1 MINQFQYQL
10 DKSSKKFICP
20 GCGKKRFVRY
30 IDFTTKQYLPEKYG
44 RCDRDI
50 SCGYFQHPY
59 KDKFGIENK
68 TKWHPKPSEPIK
80 PISFFDPEVLDA
92 SCKAYESNNFISY
105 LRILFDES
113 TVSEL
118 IDKFK
123 LGTSK
128 HWPGATI
135 FWQLDQA
142 GRIRSGKVMLFDF
155 KTGKRVKYPFNHI
168 TWAHKAMGLE
178 NFNLEQC
185 YFGEHQ
191 IMSNP
196 TMPIAIV
203 ESEKTAVVA
212 STYLQ
217 KYIWLAAGSLTNL
230 NIRKFK
236 SLAGK
241 KVVLWPDLKCLGK
254 WRLKASELI
263 EAYPKTNIIVSD
275 FLEKNATPQEKEDGL
290 DLADYLVKFNYHD
303 FINDARAVK
312 STPADILPI
321 PEPVVEVKQ
330 AMAPAAAQDNFKTP
344 QLLKVTNWDK
354 EIIELEQFF
363 KSARIPT
370 DPIKINRWST
380 ITDVARY
387 LESEFATVW
396 ANNGNRTFLPALNR
410 LKELKQFLCLQQA

>member
-1 MINQFQYQL
+1 
-10 DKSSKKFICP
+10 
-20 GCGKKRFVRY
+20 
-30 IDFTTKQYLPEKYG
+30 
-44 RCDRDI
+44 
-50 SCGYFQHPY
+50 
-59 KDKFGIENK
+59 
-68 TKWHPKPSEPIK
+68 
-80 PISFFDPEVLDA
+80 
-92 SCKAYESNNFISY
+92 
-105 LRILFDES
+105 
-113 TVSEL
+113 
-118 IDKFK
+118 
-123 LGTSK
+123 
-128 HWPGATI
+128 
-135 FWQLDQA
+135 
-142 GRIRSGKVMLFDF
+142 
-155 KTGKRVKYPFNHI
+155 
-168 TWAHKAMGLE
+168 MGLE

-196 TMPIAIV
+196 KMPIAIV
-203 ESEKTAVVA
+203 ESEKTAVIA

-254 WRLKASELI
+254 WKLKASELM

-275 FLEKNATPQEKEDGL
+275 FLEKYATPQEKEDGL

-303 FINDARAVK
+303 FINAARAVK

-330 AMAPAAAQDNFKTP
+330 SMAPAATQDNFKTP
-344 QLLKVTNWDK
+344 QVLKVENWDK

-363 KSARIPT
+363 ESARIPT
-370 DPIKINRWST
+370 DPIKLNRWST
-380 ITDVARY
+380 ITDIARY
-387 LESEFATVW
+387 LESDFATVK

-410 LKELKQFLCLQQA
+410 LQEFKQFLCLQQA